1 MAASGL
7 VALETRSSQY
17 SENDQT
23 KLGFHLTT
31 GMFNLIVKDPNREP
45 PERAFWIGTYD
56 FMPRPRTCCAYAH
69 LPNLQKLEPPV
80 NLYLPCPH

>member
-31 GMFNLIVKDPNREP
+31 GMFNLIVKDP
-45 PERAFWIGTYD
+45 FG
-56 FMPRPRTCCAYAH
+56 
-69 LPNLQKLEPPV
+69 
-80 NLYLPCPH
+80 

>member
-1 MAASGL
+1 MVASGL

-31 GMFNLIVKDPNREP
+31 GMFNLIVKDPFGLP
-45 PERAFWIGTYD
+45 PERAFRIGIRD
-56 FMPRPRTCCAYAH
+56 FTSRV
-69 LPNLQKLEPPV
+69 LE
-80 NLYLPCPH
+80 LAALTRIS